1 MCIMKT
7 IFTGIFIFVLFIVNV
22 WGNIQKTDTTK
33 SIEITTITRPTQ
45 VPRPKSLHPQPM
57 ITAYYNV
64 EQKMVV
70 VEFVTNQGV
79 GVVELKDSMGNSIEK
94 KTVDTSLHSSVELP
108 LPTQPG
114 EYTLL
119 ISTEIL
125 TVIGYLIL

>member
-1 MCIMKT
+1 MKT

>member
-1 MCIMKT
+1 MKA
-7 IFTGIFIFVLFIVNV
+7 IFTLIFVFVLFIVDV
-22 WGNIQKTDTTK
+22 LGNIQETNTTK
-33 SIEITTITRPTQ
+33 NIKIVTTTRPIQ
-45 VPRPKSLHPQPM
+45 QPRPKSLHPQPM

>member
-57 ITAYYNV
+57 ITAYYNI

-70 VEFVTNQGV
+70 VEFMTNQGV
-79 GVVELKDSMGNSIEK
+79 GIVELRDAIGNSIEK